1 MKMAPDV
8 ITSRKNAVLSAAAA
22 LREKKVRDRERAFLA
37 DGKKLFSELCKA
49 GAEVRTVFL
58 RADAEKDLFPV
69 LERGEAI
76 LGRSFEVFRVAPEA
90 FSRLT
95 EQQAPDGI
103 VSVAEFLSGRHGR
116 VPAGGAIPAPA
127 AGERALI
134 LSSLQDPGNLGAV
147 ARSALAFG
155 TKKLYLS
162 ADCADFYAPKTLR
175 ASMGAFF
182 HLDVTVCP
190 DLALLVRALRAAG
203 RRVLAA
209 ELREGAVPVSGAR
222 LSPRDVLIVGN
233 EGHGIPPEVSAEA
246 DGRVFLPIAPE
257 AESLTAAAAAS
268 VLLYLQREGGRERK

>member
-1 MKMAPDV
+1 M
-8 ITSRKNAVLSAAAA
+8 
-22 LREKKVRDRERAFLA
+22 
-37 DGKKLFSELCKA
+37 
-49 GAEVRTVFL
+49 
-58 RADAEKDLFPV
+58 
-69 LERGEAI
+69 
-76 LGRSFEVFRVAPEA
+76 
-90 FSRLT
+90 
-95 EQQAPDGI
+95 
-103 VSVAEFLSGRHGR
+103 AEFLSGRHGR

-182 HLDVTVCP
+182 HLDGTVCP

-246 DGRVFLPIAPE
+246 DGSVFLPIAPE
-257 AESLTAAAAAS
+257 AESLNAAAAAS